1 MITAEEEPAVVQTC
15 FMLAY
20 LFKCSPFEFYD
31 LTFEQLEDTAR
42 EADRMLKSI
51 RRQQKDAD

>member
-1 MITAEEEPAVVQTC
+1 MITSEEEPAVLQTC
-15 FMLAY
+15 FTLAY

-42 EADRMLKSI
+42 EADRMLRKMK
-51 RRQQKDAD
+51 RQHDRD